1 VNARALGYAAWAGLV
16 VLHAAWYLWLAPP
29 QSGSPWLAL
38 ALTVV
43 PLLLPLAAL
52 RRSAQR
58 ALLWVGI
65 LALFY
70 FCHGVVAAW
79 GEPQVR
85 ALAWVEIALCVAL
98 IGVLGWES
106 RQYKRPGRSS

>member
-1 VNARALGYAAWAGLV
+1 MSARTLGFAAWAGLV
-16 VLHAAWYLWLAPP
+16 LLHTAWYLWLAPP
-29 QSGSPWLAL
+29 ANGSPWLAV
-38 ALTVV
+38 ALMVV
-43 PLLLPLAAL
+43 PLLLPLRAL
-52 RRSAQR
+52 RASAQR

-85 ALAWVEIALCVAL
+85 ALAWIEILLCLAL

-106 RQYKRPGRSS
+106 RNYKRPRKPQ